1 MEDKQI
7 EAIINATFPGLMFFC
22 RDLDL
27 DEQLI
32 VKYKPDQI
40 LTERGSTLPLM
51 FVQFAVSGPWAR
63 FSKDWTA

>member
-1 MEDKQI
+1 MENKQI

-32 VKYKPDQI
+32 TKYKP
-40 LTERGSTLPLM
+40 E
-51 FVQFAVSGPWAR
+51 ASGP
-63 FSKDWTA
+63 

>member
-27 DEQLI
+27 DLDEQLI
-32 VKYKPDQI
+32 TKYKP
-40 LTERGSTLPLM
+40 E
-51 FVQFAVSGPWAR
+51 ASGP
-63 FSKDWTA
+63 

>member
-27 DEQLI
+27 DGQLI
-32 VKYKPDQI
+32 AKYKP
-40 LTERGSTLPLM
+40 EASAP
-51 FVQFAVSGPWAR
+51 
-63 FSKDWTA
+63 